1 MIHTYVATFVSG
13 LQEPVSHILVRRLS
27 DVKIKMLL
35 DGLIVFSTALDPRD
49 LVYFNNVF
57 LLLHPFQECGTRPLH
72 KMLDYITRSRP
83 AVRSIAKHQPA
94 RSTSFR
100 IVTSRE
106 NKLVPVDNKM
116 LTRAEQHLASA
127 AGMRVNRNRPEIE
140 FWCLY
145 RKEGV
150 GFFMMRLTKHATT
163 AKILHKGELR
173 PQLASLLC
181 ELSEPHASDV
191 FMDPCCG
198 YGSIPLARV
207 RLAPCRTIYAFDS
220 DVTMIRHVRARSRR
234 LKKKPSA
241 RSWHVERGNARHLDT
256 LKDGTIDKIV
266 TDPPWGIFDDE
277 MMDDIHHFY
286 HDLVSECTRLL
297 TPSGIFVVL
306 TARNGPLIPC
316 LQQNRGILPIV
327 DTYDI
332 LVSGK
337 KATVYKIL
345 KVKR

>member
-1 MIHTYVATFVSG
+1 MTHTYVATFVSG
-13 LQEPVSHILVRRLS
+13 LKEPVSYILVRRLP
-27 DVKIKMLL
+27 DVTIKMLL

-57 LLLHPFQECGTRPLH
+57 LLLHLFQECGTRYLH
-72 KMLDYITRSRP
+72 KILDYITRSSE
-83 AVRSIAKHQPA
+83 VVQSVAKYQPA

-106 NKLVPVDNKM
+106 NKLVPVDNRM

-127 AGMRVNRNRPEIE
+127 TGMRVNRSRPETE

-163 AKILHKGELR
+163 AKMLHKGELR

-207 RLAPCRTIYAFDS
+207 RLAPYRAIYAFDS
-220 DVTMIRHVRARSRR
+220 DVTMIRHVRARSRM

-241 RSWHVERGNARHLDT
+241 RSWYVKRGNARHLDT
-256 LKDGTIDKIV
+256 LKDSTIDKIV

-277 MMDDIHHFY
+277 MMDNIHQFY
-286 HDLVSECTRLL
+286 QDLVRECTRLL
-297 TPSGIFVVL
+297 TASGIFVIL
-306 TARNGPLIPC
+306 TARNGLLVSC
-316 LQQNRGILPIV
+316 LHQCRDVLTIV

-337 KATVYKIL
+337 KARVYKIT
-345 KVKR
+345 KS